1 MNEISKFFDGRPLTI
16 IEVDGEHKFRL
27 SNLCQILELG
37 QVAGVKRRLDKDV
50 ISNHPLQTAGGTQT
64 ITFVNE
70 DGLYD
75 TILDSRKPEAKRFRK
90 WITSEVLPSIRKTG
104 SYQTVQPTPLKENFE
119 MQLIGV
125 DYATRILR
133 VDETSKIK
141 MLEDAHK
148 QHHVPTNHLPEYVD
162 EEGTKS
168 MTELLKE
175 HEVGIGPVRMNNKLV
190 EVGLLETVERPS
202 SKGKIKTY
210 RSITQHGLKYGKN
223 LINQRN
229 PRETQAHWYPSKFN
243 DLLKEAGV

>member
-1 MNEISKFFDGRPLTI
+1 M
-16 IEVDGEHKFRL
+16 
-27 SNLCQILELG
+27 SNLVTMADKQAVTSTTS
-37 QVAGVKRRLDKDV
+37 VAENFEREHHNVLKAVESLKKDV
-50 ISNHPLQTAGGTQT
+50 VNFNEMFYHAKEQDSYSRDRKVYLMNRDGFTLLAMGFTGKKAMQFKLKYIEAFNQMEKHTKREEQT
-64 ITFVNE
+64 
-70 DGLYD
+70 
-75 TILDSRKPEAKRFRK
+75 
-90 WITSEVLPSIRKTG
+90 
-104 SYQTVQPTPLKENFE
+104 TPLKENFE

-125 DYATRILR
+125 DYAPRILR

>member
-1 MNEISKFFDGRPLTI
+1 MNELTKVFDGHELTI
-16 IEVDGEHKFRL
+16 IEKEGGPTFKLIDVCKILSLGNASQVKTRL
-27 SNLCQILELG
+27 EG
-37 QVAGVKRRLDKDV
+37 GV
-50 ISNHPLQTAGGTQT
+50 ISSEVTQDSLGRT
-64 ITFVNE
+64 QQATFVNE

-75 TILDSRKPEAKRFRK
+75 VILDSRKPEARKFRK

-104 SYQTVQPTPLKENFE
+104 SYQTQTPLKENFE